1 MNNEDF
7 DLDALLAE
15 ADDLIANREPELVDV
30 KLGKRM
36 VGVRYMP
43 MSGTDWRT
51 LTLKHPPRP
60 DIRQDLNLGY
70 NVDAVAAAYTDV
82 VLIDGDKV
90 VSLIRTD
97 AKGNDYSVWPK
108 VYARL
113 TKTGLDD
120 VTASMWAAHER
131 APERLVVDAG
141 KASPGSRKK
150 KPS

>member
-1 MNNEDF
+1 MNDEDF

-15 ADDLIANREPELVDV
+15 ADELVANREPELVDV
-30 KLGKRM
+30 KLGRRV

-43 MSGTDWRT
+43 MSGTEWRT

-60 DIRQDLNLGY
+60 DVRRDLNLGY

-82 VLIDGDKV
+82 VLIDGDTI
-90 VSLIRTD
+90 VSLTRTD
-97 AKGNDYSVWPK
+97 SDGKEYSVWPK

-131 APERLVVDAG
+131 TPEQVVADAG
-141 KASPGSRKK
+141 KASAGSRKK
-150 KPS
+150 KRS